1 MIGYLIYPATT
12 PRTNNAFSWFCD
24 AAMQNGIELKVFFYN
39 SPQVE
44 EQFKQAPLPDFVFLR
59 GYHIPLAQWYESQGI
74 KVINTSESM
83 ILCRDKFL
91 TFQKLDELGIPT
103 PQTLAP
109 FLPSPKENHEPSFE
123 ECAAKLSTP
132 FILKQLFGSKGENV
146 YLIDS
151 PESYRQALEQCHA
164 EHLRRIGESNL
175 NSEFG
180 TTEEEIERGSMVIA
194 QQYISFSRGRDIR
207 VWICEGKV
215 IGHILRYNEN
225 SFKSNFAQGGSFKE
239 TELPENGADRA
250 IAAAQALGLSFA
262 GVDLLYLENGDF
274 SVCEVNGNP
283 GFRTAKTD
291 IPQGIFRNLKI

>member
-83 ILCRDKFL
+83 VLCRDKFL

-123 ECAAKLSTP
+123 ECSAKLST
-132 FILKQLFGSKGENV
+132 S
-146 YLIDS
+146 S
-151 PESYRQALEQCHA
+151 
-164 EHLRRIGESNL
+164 
-175 NSEFG
+175 
-180 TTEEEIERGSMVIA
+180 
-194 QQYISFSRGRDIR
+194 
-207 VWICEGKV
+207 
-215 IGHILRYNEN
+215 EN
-225 SFKSNFAQGGSFKE
+225 SPSTKCANSSPSPSTN
-239 TELPENGADRA
+239 LPN
-250 IAAAQALGLSFA
+250 
-262 GVDLLYLENGDF
+262 
-274 SVCEVNGNP
+274 
-283 GFRTAKTD
+283 AK
-291 IPQGIFRNLKI
+291 